1 MNIQK
6 IKKTIDSKNIISFDI
21 FDTLIRR
28 MIKNPHDIFDLIER
42 KYNSLNVGNKISDFK
57 RNRILSEK
65 ECRNKSTNEEITID
79 EIYSNLEKVY
89 DKKQAN
95 ILKELEKNI
104 EIDFCKGNI
113 KIKEI
118 YNYCVEKNK
127 RIIITSDMYLDENT
141 IKTILRN
148 NKFNYE
154 KLYLS
159 STVMKTKSSGSIY
172 DYICKDLEI
181 NKNEIVHIGD
191 NKKSDFISARKKGLK
206 SILWINED
214 NINNKLNN
222 NLSENILN
230 CYLNN
235 KDYSKENLFY
245 NVGYNSFGPLLLCF
259 SKWLYSELEENNIKK
274 VYFLARDGYI
284 MKKAFDV
291 INIDKESNYFYAS
304 RRSIIVPSLKE
315 YSSYKEMFSSMHIG
329 NRTKIKILLKK
340 VGLDD
345 IIDNINFKEKY
356 NIDIN
361 EEIGFDEVYKNQ
373 KYIKLF
379 NDLYSQIIENSKE
392 EYNSFISYK
401 DKNKFS
407 GKLAIVDIGWFGNMQ
422 HAMEK
427 FGLDVDI
434 YGYYMGVEPRKNYQK
449 IQRMK
454 GFIFETNKNYEY
466 FLYEHNFNSIFEM
479 LFLGQHGSVKR
490 FNCNSENGVEFY
502 DYEYDN
508 SIEKN
513 NIICLQDAAINFVKD
528 FYNSSLYEYLTDDLS
543 CSFLKLAE
551 TFINPT
557 KEIAENFGNMKFLD
571 DEDKFIAKP
580 NKLIN
585 YLNIKK
591 FIKDYKTCIWRIGF
605 LKRVLKIK
613 LPYYKI
619 NMFIRNKYLEK
630 RG

>member
-1 MNIQK
+1 MK
-6 IKKTIDSKNIISFDI
+6 YRSLKKA
-21 FDTLIRR
+21 L
-28 MIKNPHDIFDLIER
+28 
-42 KYNSLNVGNKISDFK
+42 
-57 RNRILSEK
+57 
-65 ECRNKSTNEEITID
+65 
-79 EIYSNLEKVY
+79 VY
-89 DKKQAN
+89 
-95 ILKELEKNI
+95 
-104 EIDFCKGNI
+104 
-113 KIKEI
+113 
-118 YNYCVEKNK
+118 Y
-127 RIIITSDMYLDENT
+127 
-141 IKTILRN
+141 
-148 NKFNYE
+148 
-154 KLYLS
+154 
-159 STVMKTKSSGSIY
+159 
-172 DYICKDLEI
+172 
-181 NKNEIVHIGD
+181 
-191 NKKSDFISARKKGLK
+191 
-206 SILWINED
+206 
-214 NINNKLNN
+214 
-222 NLSENILN
+222 
-230 CYLNN
+230 
-235 KDYSKENLFY
+235 
-245 NVGYNSFGPLLLCF
+245 
-259 SKWLYSELEENNIKK
+259 LYS
-274 VYFLARDGYI
+274 
-284 MKKAFDV
+284 
-291 INIDKESNYFYAS
+291 
-304 RRSIIVPSLKE
+304 RS
-315 YSSYKEMFSSMHIG
+315 
-329 NRTKIKILLKK
+329 
-340 VGLDD
+340 
-345 IIDNINFKEKY
+345 
-356 NIDIN
+356 
-361 EEIGFDEVYKNQ
+361 
-373 KYIKLF
+373 
-379 NDLYSQIIENSKE
+379 
-392 EYNSFISYK
+392 SYK